1 MKHKILYLL
10 AFLLIT
16 VCSCSSDDAVE
27 AGAPTVQFPL
37 SELNVDLNT
46 VDNLPI
52 IAVIKSEAGLA
63 QVNVDIKSEDGL
75 VHFKSITDFYN
86 VHNYSL
92 AESPEYKVGYTSVVV
107 EAIDL
112 QGKKVSAEM
121 PITVKDIISRPVVT
135 FENDEILYDEMD
147 ENAVMPRTKFT
158 VQAEGGLKLVEIFR
172 VFKGGQEKLAS
183 INKNGET
190 TYDFDDLINYTEN
203 DKAIKIVASDSYNN
217 ATVATLP
224 VVYKI
229 VPVPVVT
236 VPAEPVFAESAKDVN
251 IPVTID
257 AIRGLKNVKLY
268 KVEDGEETLPHV
280 NSKGILG
287 LDRSEKD
294 AYLYYKAMLSEKP
307 SLYIG
312 GKDWKYRTS
321 VSDAQ
326 EARMDVPVFAKAE
339 KVTIYRNQKLIGS
352 FATKDGVAMVSV
364 PFVDGENKI
373 VANAE
378 INGEKVSD
386 AINVQM
392 RIIPAS
398 FSEGF
403 PASGL
408 HVTCGDLRYME
419 DKEESMCWMPEKPYQ
434 EGSWGYVGG
443 SIYRRSGDLLG
454 TDADILGT
462 DKDPIYQT
470 QRQDI
475 EAFKADVPN
484 GEYIVTLH
492 FASLKEAAALVYNLS
507 AQNQQQ
513 KTEGESVFDVNINGE
528 TVLES
533 FNPSYCGMSR
543 AVAKR
548 INVLVKNGKGL
559 DIQFQPKKGKTTLN
573 AIEIYKR

>member
-86 VHNYSL
+86 IHNYSL
-92 AESPEYKVGYTSVVV
+92 AESPEYKVSYTSVVV

-183 INKNGET
+183 MKKNGET
-190 TYDFDDLINYTEN
+190 SYDFDDLINYTEN
-203 DKAIKIVASDSYNN
+203 DKAIKIIASDAYNN

-236 VPAEPVFAESAKDVN
+236 VPAEPVFAESAKDVK
-251 IPVTID
+251 IPVAID

-268 KVEDGEETLPHV
+268 KVEDGEETLLKTTPLDGKKQVNTSIPVKLSQATSHV
-280 NSKGILG
+280 KVVVSDGREGKEVSALVKTYVDMKVKTLNVGSHPLANTGHKDFDNSYG
-287 LDRSEKD
+287 LVSLKDMKTYSVDYAVTGDNSANIDFKFYRFGKDDTSVRLYSMDNTEKD
-294 AYLYYKAMLSEKP
+294 GEFKGSNGATLKSITKKCMTRFVIKNDLNYEDATVA
-307 SLYIG
+307 SL
-312 GKDWKYRTS
+312 K
-321 VSDAQ
+321 
-326 EARMDVPVFAKAE
+326 
-339 KVTIYRNQKLIGS
+339 KVL
-352 FATKDGVAMVSV
+352 
-364 PFVDGENKI
+364 
-373 VANAE
+373 NAE
-378 INGEKVSD
+378 INQNKLT
-386 AINVQM
+386 
-392 RIIPAS
+392 P
-398 FSEGF
+398 
-403 PASGL
+403 
-408 HVTCGDLRYME
+408 
-419 DKEESMCWMPEKPYQ
+419 
-434 EGSWGYVGG
+434 
-443 SIYRRSGDLLG
+443 
-454 TDADILGT
+454 
-462 DKDPIYQT
+462 
-470 QRQDI
+470 
-475 EAFKADVPN
+475 FKAGDI
-484 GEYIVTLH
+484 IVFRTGSASTSGGGKIGVMKVIKLVDNKTLG
-492 FASLKEAAALVYNLS
+492 FSDPRANILV
-507 AQNQQQ
+507 
-513 KTEGESVFDVNINGE
+513 V
-528 TVLES
+528 
-533 FNPSYCGMSR
+533 
-543 AVAKR
+543 
-548 INVLVKNGKGL
+548 
-559 DIQFQPKKGKTTLN
+559 
-573 AIEIYKR
+573 EIKMPTK